1 MKFAVM
7 LMCRAGER
15 GLTPW
20 VLLPTVRA
28 MVNRATPNLPSRDL
42 AATCAFY
49 TRVGFGQEYRDAGW
63 LILTRD
69 GVTLEFFPFADL
81 DPATSSFG
89 CCLRLDD
96 VDGFFETCKAAG
108 VPVTSRGW
116 PRLHPLRL
124 EESGLRTGALID
136 LDGSLLRVIANP

>member
-1 MKFAVM
+1 MLKFAVVP
-7 LMCRAGER
+7 MCRAGE
-15 GLTPW
+15 GLDPMD
-20 VLLPTVRA
+20 VAPYRPG

-49 TRVGFGQEYRDAGW
+49 TRLGFVQEYRDAGW

-96 VDGFFETCKAAG
+96 VDAFFESCKAAG
-108 VPVTSRGW
+108 VPVTTRGW
-116 PRLHPLRL
+116 PRLHPPGL
-124 EESGLRTGALID
+124 EESGLRIGALID
-136 LDGSLLRVIANP
+136 VDGTLLRLIANS